1 MGTTY
6 TNSDVAYIVHSSL
19 VPSFRKIHAVRDKG
33 WVEEKGERINTRLY
47 FNNAHTM
54 FIDRIKKLGTD
65 DYKIT
70 IDQEKELRFM
80 FDALLY
86 AKLLL
91 SEHNREDTMENKE
104 KK

>member
-1 MGTTY
+1 
-6 TNSDVAYIVHSSL
+6 
-19 VPSFRKIHAVRDKG
+19 
-33 WVEEKGERINTRLY
+33 
-47 FNNAHTM
+47 M

-70 IDQEKELRFM
+70 IDQEKELRFI

-91 SEHNREDTMENKE
+91 SEHNREDIMENKE